1 MRNALLIA
9 MAVSVLTGCL
19 LAEDAVAG
27 PNPATVGA
35 APGARAEKFVL
46 SGYVVA
52 ADGEPIAKAEVQ
64 LGSAT
69 ARTDAQGS
77 FQLLA
82 LSGESKISISASGYT
97 PLSVP
102 VLISADTNLKF
113 ELQLS
118 ATTTVSVQV
127 DSPISAAL
135 TQIFESDELP
145 QAQPGQPGVTVALPG
160 YPSETASGGVKAPQ
174 YFAPGVAGDHGEP
187 IAQYIRI
194 GDFLFPN
201 NLPANAHGNGYAD
214 PNLLI
219 PNAIGFVESD
229 AGAFDVRHGN
239 NAVDLAVAYGLVT
252 RLEPFVQISADP
264 RNYDFVSGWSPG
276 NSQPGAWQWRFSARH
291 AQ

>member
-1 MRNALLIA
+1 MRNALFIA

-27 PNPATVGA
+27 PNPATAGA

-145 QAQPGQPGVTVALPG
+145 QAQPGQPGVPVALPG

-174 YFAPGVAGDHGEP
+174 YFALVWQEITASRSPNIFALAISCFPTIYPPTRTATVMP
-187 IAQYIRI
+187 IPICLYRMRS
-194 GDFLFPN
+194 
-201 NLPANAHGNGYAD
+201 
-214 PNLLI
+214 
-219 PNAIGFVESD
+219 V
-229 AGAFDVRHGN
+229 
-239 NAVDLAVAYGLVT
+239 
-252 RLEPFVQISADP
+252 
-264 RNYDFVSGWSPG
+264 
-276 NSQPGAWQWRFSARH
+276 
-291 AQ
+291 